1 MGFFLQEIDMLNKE
15 EQERMEEND
24 RALKR
29 DLEEM
34 ADVFFHNRRGYL
46 LWPCNYTYAWL
57 I

>member
-46 LWPCNYTYAWL
+46 L
-57 I
+57 

>member
-1 MGFFLQEIDMLNKE
+1 MLNKE

-34 ADVFFHNRRGYL
+34 ADVFSTTGGVTCCDHE
-46 LWPCNYTYAWL
+46 CNYTYAWL

>member
-1 MGFFLQEIDMLNKE
+1 MLNKE

-34 ADVFFHNRRGYL
+34 ADVFFPQQEGLPVVTMNATILMLG
-46 LWPCNYTYAWL
+46 
-57 I
+57 